1 MPLVSSKRS
10 GGKRCE
16 LVAALISSE
25 TRSAFSDNEAMTE
38 KMEIAIE
45 FVDELLKLGVLE
57 ESPDNEPV
65 LAKARCLS

>member
-1 MPLVSSKRS
+1 
-10 GGKRCE
+10 
-16 LVAALISSE
+16 
-25 TRSAFSDNEAMTE
+25 MTE